1 MCMYMCTYVHCLS
14 NSRGS
19 VQVAAEEEGVEA
31 GEVKEQTP
39 EEEDEEEKAWNWNW
53 KRQRTDKSEE
63 EAEDEQAGKRQ
74 RTNNNRNRSAG
85 SKGEGKHKSRGKR
98 GFRWMQRRLH
108 DNRRAHRGTIGYQI
122 PVALC
127 KKGGKEQYVHTH
139 VNG

>member
-1 MCMYMCTYVHCLS
+1 MNMCMYMCTYVHCRS
-14 NSRGS
+14 NSRAP
-19 VQVAAEEEGVEA
+19 VQVAEPIPEEEGVEA
-31 GEVKEQTP
+31 GEVKEPIPAWNGKRQRTDKS
-39 EEEDEEEKAWNWNW
+39 DEEEEEQAWNW
-53 KRQRTDKSEE
+53 KRQRTDKS
-63 EAEDEQAGKRQ
+63 G
-74 RTNNNRNRSAG
+74 NRNRSAG